1 MLVKQRTIAGS
12 ASLSG
17 VGLHTGNKSNMTFKP
32 APENYGI
39 KFKRIDL
46 ENSPEIPADID
57 HVTDISRGTTI
68 ALDGAEVHTVEHVL
82 AAIMGCEIDNIIVEL
97 DANEPPVM
105 DGSAKDYVKTLMH
118 AGIVEQD
125 EERDYLVIEDTVH
138 YHDEK
143 GNVDIVAL
151 PLKDDFR
158 ITVMIDFQNPAL
170 GSQHSGLF
178 NLQEE
183 FAKEFAPART
193 FCFLKEVE
201 TLIQHNLIKGGR
213 IDNAVV
219 IVDKEFE
226 SEQEFR
232 EFKKKIKLDE
242 KVKIGRSGILND
254 TPLRFKNEPARH
266 KVLDLIGDL
275 ALIGAPIKGQILA
288 ARPGHKSNVEFT
300 KMLRKLY
307 LKKKVVKKYQML
319 KSSNGVLDI
328 EAIMKV
334 LPHRYPFLLIDR
346 ILEIDMER
354 NRIIGLKNVTFN
366 EPFFQGHFPIKPIMP
381 GVLIVEAMA
390 QCGGVLLMH
399 AMEDSHKK
407 MAFFTSMD
415 NVKFKKQVVPGDQ
428 LVFEMEITTY
438 RRGFCKMRGKA
449 FKSYVGGELA
459 AEGEF
464 SIVIVDRPE

>member
-1 MLVKQRTIAGS
+1 MLVKQRTIAS
-12 ASLSG
+12 KASLSG
-17 VGLHTGNKSNMTFKP
+17 IGLHTGNKSNMTFKP
-32 APENYGI
+32 APVNYGV
-39 KFKRIDL
+39 KFKRVDL
-46 ENSPEIPADID
+46 DNSPEIPADID
-57 HVTDISRGTTI
+57 HVIDISRGTTI
-68 ALDGAEVHTVEHVL
+68 ALDGVEVHTVEHVL

-105 DGSAKDYVKTLMH
+105 DGSAKDYVRTLMH
-118 AGIVEQD
+118 AGVVEQD
-125 EERDYLVIEDTVH
+125 EDRDYLVIEDTVH
-138 YHDEK
+138 YHDDK
-143 GNVDIVAL
+143 NNVDIVAL

-193 FCFLKEVE
+193 FCFLKEIE
-201 TLIQHNLIKGGR
+201 PLIQHNLIKGGR

-219 IVDKEFE
+219 IVDREFE
-226 SEQEFR
+226 SEHEFK

-242 KVKIGRSGILND
+242 KVKLGSSGILND

-266 KVLDLIGDL
+266 KLLDLIGDL

-300 KMLRKLY
+300 KILRKLY
-307 LKKKVVKKYQML
+307 LQKKIVKKFQMI
-319 KSSNGVLDI
+319 KSSSGALDI
-328 EAIMKV
+328 DAIMRI
-334 LPHRYPFLLIDR
+334 LPHRYPFLLVDR
-346 ILEIDMER
+346 ILSIDLEKNKIVGM
-354 NRIIGLKNVTFN
+354 KNVTIN

-390 QCGGVLLMH
+390 QTGGILLMH
-399 AMEDSHKK
+399 TLENSESKL
-407 MAFFTSMD
+407 AFFTTMD

-428 LVFEMEITTY
+428 LIFEMEILST
-438 RRGFCKMRGKA
+438 RRGFCKMKGRA
-449 FKSYVGGELA
+449 YKSYIGGELA

-464 SIVIVDRPE
+464 SVAIVDKQ